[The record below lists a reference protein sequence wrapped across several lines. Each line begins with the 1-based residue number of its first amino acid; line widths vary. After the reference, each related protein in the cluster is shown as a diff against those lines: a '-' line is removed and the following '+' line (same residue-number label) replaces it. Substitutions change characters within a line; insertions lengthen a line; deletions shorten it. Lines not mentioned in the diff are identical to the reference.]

1 MKLDFSRAWL
11 VSRRELRD
19 QLRDW
24 RILFPMV
31 VLSIIFPYV
40 VNLLARLAMNFASQ
54 YDASLNTDSLV
65 PFFLLIVGFFPMTV
79 SLVVAL
85 EAFVGEKE
93 RGTIEP
99 LLSSPLADW
108 HLYVGKLIAGT
119 ALPLV
124 ASFLGISVYLWGVSR
139 RGIPLPAPD
148 LLTQLLILTFVQS
161 IMMVSGAMIIS
172 TQSTTVRAAN
182 LLASFVIL
190 PVAMLIQVESFVV
203 LRGDTKQL
211 WLAVAGVSII
221 AVILVRLGLANF
233 QRESLIGREIDVLNL
248 RWMWRRLSA
257 GFRGEATSIVSWY
270 RVELPRTV
278 WRMRSPLVVTMIIGV
293 LGVLLTYIWVQTQ
306 ADWIREAVETT
317 GLSQALG
324 GLSSTLNLS
333 ATHLSAGMIL
343 LNNIRAV
350 VIAFLLSVISF
361 SVLGMIAYLVNMVLI
376 GGLLGVLNIIGI
388 SPLGIFAVGI
398 LPHGIFELTAVVLA
412 SGALLNLGV
421 KLVTPDPQ
429 HSFGEIFFQ
438 SAADWAKIFA
448 GICLPLLVVAAI
460 IEANV
465 TAGLLINYLK

>member
-1 MKLDFSRAWL
+1 MKHDFSRAWL

-40 VNLLARLAMNFASQ
+40 VNFLARLAMNFASQ
-54 YDASLNTDSLV
+54 YDASLNTDGLV

-108 HLYVGKLIAGT
+108 HLYVGKLVAGI

-124 ASFLGISVYLWGVSR
+124 ASFLGIAVYLFGVSR

-148 LLTQLLILTFVQS
+148 LLGQLLLLTFVQS

-203 LRGDTKQL
+203 LRGDTQQL

-221 AVILVRLGLANF
+221 TIILVRLGLAHF
-233 QRESLIGREIDVLNL
+233 QRESLIGREIDVLNV
-248 RWMWRRLSA
+248 RWMWQRFSA
-257 GFRGEATSIVSWY
+257 GFRGQATSIGSWY
-270 RVELPRTV
+270 RMELPSTLR
-278 WRMRSPLVVTMIIGV
+278 RMRLSLVVTMIIGA
-293 LGVLLTYIWVQTQ
+293 LGVLATYGWVQTQ
-306 ADWIREAVETT
+306 ADWIREAVEAT
-317 GLSQALG
+317 GLSQAVG
-324 GLSSTLNLS
+324 GLSSTLNIS

-343 LNNIRAV
+343 LNNIRAL
-350 VIAFLLSVISF
+350 VIAFLLSVVSF
-361 SVLGMIAYLVNMVLI
+361 SVLGIMAYLVNMVLI

-388 SPLGIFAVGI
+388 SPLSIFAVGI

-412 SGALLNLGV
+412 SAALLNLGV
-421 KLVTPDPQ
+421 KLVTPDPE

-448 GICLPLLVVAAI
+448 GVSLPLLVVAAI
-460 IEANV
+460 IEAEV
-465 TAGLLINYLK
+465 TAQLLINYLK

>member
-1 MKLDFSRAWL
+1 MKYDISRAWL
-11 VSRRELRD
+11 VARRELRD

-31 VLSIIFPYV
+31 ILSIVFPYV

-54 YDASLNTDSLV
+54 YDASLNTDGLV

-108 HLYVGKLIAGT
+108 HLYVGKLVAGI

-124 ASFLGISVYLWGVSR
+124 ASYLGIAVYLWGVNR

-148 LLTQLLILTFVQS
+148 LLAQLLILTFVQS

-172 TQSTTVRAAN
+172 TQSTSVRAAN

-203 LRGDTKQL
+203 LRGDTQQL
-211 WLAVAGVSII
+211 WLAVAGVGII
-221 AVILVRLGLANF
+221 TVILVRLGLANF

-248 RWMWRRLSA
+248 RWMWRRFSA
-257 GFRGEATSIVSWY
+257 GFRGEATSIGSWY

-278 WRMRSPLVVTMIIGV
+278 WRMRPPLVVTLAIGV
-293 LGVLLTYIWVQTQ
+293 LGVLVTYGWVQTQ
-306 ADWIREAVETT
+306 ADWIREVVEAT
-317 GLSQALG
+317 GVSESLG
-324 GLSSTLNLS
+324 GLSSTLNIS
-333 ATHLSAGMIL
+333 AAHLSAGMIL

-350 VIAFLLSVISF
+350 VIAFLLSVVSF

-376 GGLLGVLNIIGI
+376 GGLLGVLNIVGI

-412 SGALLNLGV
+412 SAALLNLGV
-421 KLVTPDPQ
+421 KLVTPNPNQ
-429 HSFGEIFFQ
+429 SFGEIFFQ

-448 GICLPLLVVAAI
+448 GICVPLLILAAI
-460 IEANV
+460 IEADV
-465 TAGLLINYLK
+465 TAQLLINYLK